1 MEDVAAIL
9 GVLPVGDIA
18 WGTIVSFGILSIIRG
33 WLVPRRVHEDRIA
46 DKDDQIQH
54 LRTALGK
61 SEEANAMLLKQNGEL
76 IDSGETTDRLIE
88 ALRARAQQ
96 KSGE

>member
-9 GVLPVGDIA
+9 GSLPVGELA
-18 WGTIVSFGILSIIRG
+18 PSTLVALFVVAILTGR
-33 WLVPRRVHEDRIA
+33 LVPRKVHEDRIA
-46 DKDDQIQH
+46 DKDGQIEH
-54 LRTALGK
+54 LREVLDK

-88 ALRARAQQ
+88 ALRVRAQQ